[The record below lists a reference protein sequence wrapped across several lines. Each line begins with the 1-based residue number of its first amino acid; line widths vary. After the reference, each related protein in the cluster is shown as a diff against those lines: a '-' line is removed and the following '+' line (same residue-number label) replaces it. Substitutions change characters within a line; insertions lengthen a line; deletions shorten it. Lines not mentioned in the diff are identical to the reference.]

1 MASGKDSHVWFVEY
15 TVSEHFG
22 RVEDWREIA
31 DRAEKIYEKIS
42 DKNAFFELVLYPVKG
57 AYQLNAYQLLA
68 KGTFIKASKGELDNS
83 LADKTL
89 EAYNGLNLLT
99 EKYHKE
105 ILNGKWDKFFNWIP
119 YHWYYEKGMPAPVCD
134 SKNTIASEATKQQTI
149 PVSQAVSEN
158 GAIIDSDTEG
168 YTDLWIRARTPV
180 QNFSKAKADNEFCT
194 VEFGDTSFTAS
205 ATPINN
211 VWHSPYIGPMWSK
224 VGRVHINQGHNP
236 LTGGTAWIQSENEA
250 YDKAVEDDKATSLI
264 NPRTTVKE
272 MLEGGSIHDKAIDW
286 LNRVASF
293 MGDLKDKNGNAIP
306 VIFRPWHENTG
317 SWFWWGDPNCTADEY
332 KALWNMTQD
341 YLNDKLPGQ
350 LLWAY
355 SPSPKNMEHFLERWP
370 GDDRVQILGSD
381 CYHSSTAEDFQK
393 KLGFWLGFMND
404 YAKDR
409 NILIAIT
416 ECGRKNS
423 DIPDWWTQVLDP
435 VATQFPICYC
445 LPWRNYCKEHFGASK
460 DATTAEDFKK
470 FHELP
475 QTLFVKDIKE

>member
-1 MASGKDSHVWFVEY
+1 MKVKSFLMAIATLALGACASQNKPTEPQETPAEHLFNRMNTLKDKGYMYGHQDDPFYGITWEW
-15 TVSEHFG
+15 ERG
-22 RVEDWREIA
+22 R
-31 DRAEKIYEKIS
+31 S
-42 DKNAFFELVLYPVKG
+42 DTKELVDDYPAIMGFDLGGIEVG
-57 AYQLNAYQLLA
+57 DA
-68 KGTFIKASKGELDNS
+68 KNLDS
-83 LADKTL
+83 VP
-89 EAYNGLNLLT
+89 
-99 EKYHKE
+99 
-105 ILNGKWDKFFNWIP
+105 FNWMKEEIIAQ
-119 YHWYYEKGMPAPVCD
+119 HERGGII
-134 SKNTIASEATKQQTI
+134 TIS
-149 PVSQAVSEN
+149 
-158 GAIIDSDTEG
+158 
-168 YTDLWIRARTPV
+168 WHAR
-180 QNFSKAKADNEFCT
+180 
-194 VEFGDTSFTAS
+194 
-205 ATPINN
+205 
-211 VWHSPYIGPMWSK
+211 
-224 VGRVHINQGHNP
+224 NP

-250 YDKAVEDDKATSLI
+250 YDKAVAEHQGEDIALI
-264 NPRTTVKE
+264 NPRNTVKE

-286 LNRVASF
+286 LNRVSSF

-341 YLNDKLPGQ
+341 YLNEKLPGQ

-381 CYHSSTAEDFQK
+381 CYHSSTAKDFQK

-423 DIPDWWTQVLDP
+423 DIPDWWTEVLHP
-435 VATQFPICYC
+435 VAIQYPICYC

-460 DATTAEDFKK
+460 DATTAENFKQ
-470 FHELP
+470 FHALP
-475 QTLFVKDIKE
+475 QTLFVKDIQE